1 MCYKISH
8 CKWSITDQGLP
19 APHCAV
25 YALQLGLVGFLVVG
39 LRVIGAT
46 VGFEDTGA
54 EEGALVTGDS
64 DIGASVTGAA
74 ITGAEVSA
82 FEGAGV
88 IGEYVGSADKVL
100 PVVGA
105 DDAIGD
111 LVG

>member
-1 MCYKISH
+1 M
-8 CKWSITDQGLP
+8 
-19 APHCAV
+19 
-25 YALQLGLVGFLVVG
+25 YALQFGLVGFLVLG
-39 LRVIGAT
+39 LRVKGAT

-54 EEGALVTGDS
+54 DKGALVTVAA

-111 LVG
+111 WVG